1 MYSFRNKNGDVRFKA
16 ILGKDK
22 LVTKNFVPGI
32 FDSTIEAAKAH
43 DEYIYRNKDEYFGFN
58 FETTYNFNHNYDLI
72 NSKLVFSDDNEKI
85 CRRHRQLEIFKSF
98 KKNLDCLNGS
108 TNVESLCSTEDHNHK
123 PSCDD
128 ELLDLHHNL
137 SSDALQ
143 VLCSYYRNLNSSA
156 IQTIKIVDIL
166 DDSHLD
172 SND

>member
-43 DEYIYRNKDEYFGFN
+43 DEFIYRNKNEYFGFN

-72 NSKLVFSDDNEKI
+72 NSKLVFSDDNENI

-98 KKNLDCLNGS
+98 KKNLDCLNGC
-108 TNVESLCSTEDHNHK
+108 TNVESGSTEERK

-128 ELLDLHHNL
+128 ELLDLHPNL

-166 DDSHLD
+166 DDSHLVD